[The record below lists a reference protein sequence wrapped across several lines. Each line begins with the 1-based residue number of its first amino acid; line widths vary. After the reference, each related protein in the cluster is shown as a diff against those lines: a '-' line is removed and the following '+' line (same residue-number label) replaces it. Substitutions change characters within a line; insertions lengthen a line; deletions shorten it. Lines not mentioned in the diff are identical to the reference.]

1 MITPPDLRS
10 FCRVL
15 LNGSPDREILQAAED
30 FVKAAFGE
38 ARKQRGPPEV
48 RLETWQPAGTPSIA
62 DQAERRLLLLALSP
76 ALLLEGAWLARV
88 SQPATGHLSAHGHLF
103 AIYCRIVGPED
114 DSPALP
120 LHFRTLLTCSS
131 VSLPPLYSPSFFSDR
146 RIPDFALHMPCLQL
160 GLMHRPRTFFPELLG
175 YTLAHCFLD
184 PAWWASL
191 AGADATA
198 WMSARERFSDDVR
211 PVASAALASCLRERR
226 DPERIGVGW
235 LLYRHALES
244 LLVGVA
250 AGRNRRPTAAERI
263 ANIVRTKR
271 PYAVAYHHRVMLQ
284 ERSLDQ
290 WLRQAEDDPVPLL
303 EALRNSP
310 YADLRCPAASRLIRA
325 MDFGGP
331 MFGVFTAE
339 ERQVCL
345 SWIENPGAPAEPVH
359 ANGTVHPTVSDRRT
373 EQHPPSAGVR
383 AGKSASRKSAINC
396 RKLFTALLHAESAG
410 DCPPEAAIAVERVL
424 RRSRWLDRLKPV
436 RHSLRHYDPAAF
448 SRWVDSLYR
457 QEAARYRPS
466 DGTPRVGRDFC
477 LWAVLQLAP
486 SILVDGCWLAAV
498 PTAAENL
505 GEVERHLLQ
514 IYADEVGNGRPERNH
529 ANVYRRLLERL
540 SLTVPELETED
551 FARDTRFIDAAFEF
565 PVYMLAIGL
574 LKDRY
579 FPELLGLNLAIEL
592 SGLGAG
598 YMQAA
603 DILRH
608 HGIDPTIVQLHQ
620 TIDNL
625 ACGHSAR
632 ARDAIL
638 LYLDRIRQQ
647 SDMTAVQNAWRRI
660 RLGHASFGAALL
672 PLAERFIKR
681 YLADRLRAANPMSR
695 TACKVKRSHTDLDP
709 QDGN

>member
-1 MITPPDLRS
+1 MSTPSDIRS
-10 FCRVL
+10 LCQVL
-15 LNGSPDREILQAAED
+15 LNGSPGRETLQAAED
-30 FVKAAFGE
+30 FVKAALGE

-48 RLETWQPAGTPSIA
+48 RLEAWQPVGTPDLA
-62 DQAERRLLLLALSP
+62 DRGERRTLLLALSP
-76 ALLLEGAWLARV
+76 ALLLEGVWLARV

-103 AIYCRIVGPED
+103 AIYCRIVGLED

-120 LHFRTLLTCSS
+120 LHFRNLLTCSGI
-131 VSLPPLYSPSFFSDR
+131 SLPPLYSPTFFNDR
-146 RIPDFALHMPCLQL
+146 RIPNFALHMPCLQL

-191 AGADATA
+191 AREDATA
-198 WMSARERFSDDVR
+198 WMSARERFAKDVR
-211 PVASAALASCLRERR
+211 PMASAALASCLRERC
-226 DPERIGVGW
+226 DPERIGAGW
-235 LLYRHALES
+235 LLYRHSLES
-244 LLVGVA
+244 LLAGVA
-250 AGRNRRPTAAERI
+250 AVRARHPTATEIMADI
-263 ANIVRTKR
+263 IRTKR
-271 PYAVAYHHRVMLQ
+271 PYAVGYHHRVMLQ
-284 ERSLDQ
+284 GQSLDR
-290 WLRQAEDDPVPLL
+290 WLAQAEDDPVPLL

-310 YADLRCPAASRLIRA
+310 YTDLRCPAASRLIRA

-345 SWIENPGAPAEPVH
+345 GWIENPSAEVESLR
-359 ANGTVHPTVSDRRT
+359 ANGAVHPPVSDRVANLHRPNSNGRSEKNISRT
-373 EQHPPSAGVR
+373 TVDY
-383 AGKSASRKSAINC
+383 
-396 RKLFTALLHAESAG
+396 RKLFTALLNAESAEG
-410 DCPPEAAIAVERVL
+410 CPPEATIAVERIL
-424 RRSRWLDRLKPV
+424 RRSRWLERLKPPP
-436 RHSLRHYDPAAF
+436 RTLRHYDPIAF
-448 SRWVDSLYR
+448 TQWVEGLYCR
-457 QEAARYRPS
+457 EAGRYRPS
-466 DGTPRVGRDFC
+466 NGNPRVGRDFC
-477 LWAVLQLAP
+477 VWAALQLAP

-498 PTAAENL
+498 PTASENL

-514 IYADEVGNGRPERNH
+514 IYADEVGNGNPERNH
-529 ANVYRRLLERL
+529 ANVYRRLLQSL
-540 SLTVPELETED
+540 SLTTPEFETED
-551 FARDTRFIDAAFEF
+551 FARDARFIDAAFEF

-598 YMQAA
+598 YMEAA
-603 DILRH
+603 DILGH

-647 SDMTAVQNAWRRI
+647 GDVTAVQNAWRRI

-672 PLAERFIKR
+672 PLAGRFMQR
-681 YLADRLRAANPMSR
+681 YLADRLKTVNPMSR
-695 TACKVKRSHTDLDP
+695 TVRKTEPSPSD
-709 QDGN
+709 